1 MPKTVGAK
9 CFLVLKDKQV
19 QSRGSWVIY
28 PSLTEIGFSAC
39 HEIQNEK
46 QEPKII
52 EEIFLKT
59 IIDVRTFYL
68 NLIQHG
74 WTEHSSRDK

>member
-9 CFLVLKDKQV
+9 RFLVLKDKQV
-19 QSRGSWVIY
+19 QSSGSWVIY
-28 PSLTEIGFSAC
+28 SSLTEIGFSAC
-39 HEIQNEK
+39 HEIPNDK

-52 EEIFLKT
+52 EEILLKT
-59 IIDVRTFYL
+59 VVDVRKFYL

-74 WTEHSSRDK
+74 WTDHPRREK